1 MNLFQTAT
9 NELFTIYFSQHCLY
23 GSGHFSMNETSFHLG
38 KGKTNFNQEF
48 YWSKFVQH
56 EMNVFF
62 IDLIMNDVILNI
74 S

>member
-1 MNLFQTAT
+1 
-9 NELFTIYFSQHCLY
+9 
-23 GSGHFSMNETSFHLG
+23 MNETSFHLG

-56 EMNVFF
+56 EMNVLF